1 MHTVH
6 AALAAVGGQASAVS
20 SSAACLY
27 DAAMGDAYGNRLTQ
41 YEHSVDFPPRSMED
55 DSEVSPCQLQEQRYV
70 CSCSAAGLTAEII
83 LE

>member
-1 MHTVH
+1 MHICR
-6 AALAAVGGQASAVS
+6 ARGVGGSWPGQASAVS

-55 DSEVSPCQLQEQRYV
+55 DSEVSPCQLQEQR
-70 CSCSAAGLTAEII
+70 L
-83 LE
+83 